1 MKGSARLRRDIVT
14 LYLIV
19 AAGILLLG
27 QMSPASPSG
36 DEGDLIFIS
45 DTDSIDA
52 GRGSNSAYRI
62 GLDGSGMKRIVG
74 SIPHGDGY
82 LRISDVDCH
91 AASRSLVIASQ
102 RHDLNGFHHA
112 LLDGSKLHLDRPAT
126 GELLTSLRHI
136 ALGPDG
142 VAVIVSRQFKKFSQ
156 PRFGLVSGDLASREY
171 SSIKSPSAER
181 SYLSPDWSHDGRQIV
196 YVVEEWLGDSRP
208 LYRLAIAAPDG
219 SDERIIHETTLA
231 LTDVAWSPDGEW
243 IAAAIGR
250 QIYKLRADGS
260 DLTRLSNH
268 HAGASHPRWSP
279 DSKQISFVAPSSYP
293 GFHQLMVMD
302 ADGGKIRRVINVRGE
317 VVNGCWV

>member
-82 LRISDVDCH
+82 LRISDVDCD

-136 ALGPDG
+136 ALGAG
-142 VAVIVSRQFKKFSQ
+142 RRRSH
-156 PRFGLVSGDLASREY
+156 RFASIQEILTAALR
-171 SSIKSPSAER
+171 
-181 SYLSPDWSHDGRQIV
+181 
-196 YVVEEWLGDSRP
+196 LGQR
-208 LYRLAIAAPDG
+208 
-219 SDERIIHETTLA
+219 
-231 LTDVAWSPDGEW
+231 
-243 IAAAIGR
+243 
-250 QIYKLRADGS
+250 
-260 DLTRLSNH
+260 
-268 HAGASHPRWSP
+268 
-279 DSKQISFVAPSSYP
+279 
-293 GFHQLMVMD
+293 
-302 ADGGKIRRVINVRGE
+302 
-317 VVNGCWV
+317 

>member
-136 ALGPDG
+136 ALGRRTASQSSFR
-142 VAVIVSRQFKKFSQ
+142 VNSRNSRSRALAWSAVILPAASTAASSRRARKD
-156 PRFGLVSGDLASREY
+156 R
-171 SSIKSPSAER
+171 IC
-181 SYLSPDWSHDGRQIV
+181 RQI
-196 YVVEEWLGDSRP
+196 GP
-208 LYRLAIAAPDG
+208 
-219 SDERIIHETTLA
+219 T
-231 LTDVAWSPDGEW
+231 
-243 IAAAIGR
+243 
-250 QIYKLRADGS
+250 
-260 DLTRLSNH
+260 
-268 HAGASHPRWSP
+268 
-279 DSKQISFVAPSSYP
+279 
-293 GFHQLMVMD
+293 M
-302 ADGGKIRRVINVRGE
+302 GGK
-317 VVNGCWV
+317 